1 METEKQLED
10 IHKCVKTESI
20 FDKDCY
26 YTVQQ
31 IQDVL
36 PYFDELAIRVIY
48 LNINERF
55 LDEEEIETEKKT
67 IEKMKKSYALK
78 QKREFD
84 EMNERMN
91 KKKKES
97 NDINE

>member
-1 METEKQLED
+1 M
-10 IHKCVKTESI
+10 
-20 FDKDCY
+20 
-26 YTVQQ
+26 
-31 IQDVL
+31 L

-55 LDEEEIETEKKT
+55 LDDEEIEIEKKT

-84 EMNERMN
+84 EINERMN
-91 KKKKES
+91 KKKKR
-97 NDINE
+97 I

>member
-1 METEKQLED
+1 METEKQLEE
-10 IHKCVKTESI
+10 IHKCTKTESI

-26 YTVQQ
+26 YTLKQ
-31 IQDVL
+31 IEDVL
-36 PYFDELAIRVIY
+36 PYFDELAWRIIY

-55 LDEEEIETEKKT
+55 LDDEEIETEKKT

-78 QKREFD
+78 QKREMD
-84 EMNERMN
+84 EINERMN
-91 KKKKES
+91 KKKKDN